1 MNIKEKE
8 KLFVI
13 EDRMMQCWNIV
24 EDLETLEYV
33 SESEDLIPMIEGL
46 KKLYQAKFERLQVAV
61 EDVLRPYEADVTS
74 AADHPAFG
82 SKGLFDT
89 LSMDYP
95 DDGAFDD
102 TDDSLTINFTD
113 EPVKVTYYE

>member
-1 MNIKEKE
+1 MDLKEKE

-33 SESEDLIPMIEGL
+33 AESEDLIPMIEGL
-46 KKLYQAKFERLQVAV
+46 KKLYQAKFERLQVSV
-61 EDVLRPYEADVTS
+61 EDVLRPYEA

-82 SKGLFDT
+82 SKGLIDT

-95 DDGAFDD
+95 DDGAFAD